1 MEKFFYFRTVD
12 VAGSDDDKVDSIL
25 IPINKIT
32 GIQRFNATTITIY
45 YENPTRDIGE
55 LPFHS
60 TNVIHSYVKVN
71 IESGSVKKVMED
83 IAIASNSG
91 PHQDGVVV
99 IADDMDK
106 TYASRYI
113 TSCFQI
119 YHNHTLISLP
129 DVDVNEGT

>member
-12 VAGSDDDKVDSIL
+12 AAALDDGVNDSAL
-25 IPINKIT
+25 IPVSKIT
-32 GIQRFNATTITIY
+32 GIQRFDATTITIY
-45 YENPTRDIGE
+45 YENSTSDIGDHA
-55 LPFHS
+55 FHS
-60 TNVIHSYVKVN
+60 KAMQNSIIKIN
-71 IESGSVKKVMED
+71 IQSGSVKKVMED

-113 TSCFQI
+113 TSCSTMQSNNF
-119 YHNHTLISLP
+119 YSDLP
-129 DVDVNEGT
+129 DVDVNVGT